1 MSGDISTGNVLIFSD
16 DTLRICDFTSSALAS
31 ELSMMERELYAVGSA
46 IYEITEWKFPYAGID
61 GDIWDIV
68 EAGIAPVIGIENTAR
83 GIIYR
88 CWKFGYDSA
97 SAVLGDLTA
106 LLKEVPTD

>member
-1 MSGDISTGNVLIFSD
+1 MATILAESITYLHSRGVMSGDISTGNVLIFSD
-16 DTLRICDFTSSALAS
+16 DTLRICDFTSSAL
-31 ELSMMERELYAVGSA
+31 
-46 IYEITEWKFPYAGID
+46 
-61 GDIWDIV
+61 
-68 EAGIAPVIGIENTAR
+68 GIAPVIGIENTAR